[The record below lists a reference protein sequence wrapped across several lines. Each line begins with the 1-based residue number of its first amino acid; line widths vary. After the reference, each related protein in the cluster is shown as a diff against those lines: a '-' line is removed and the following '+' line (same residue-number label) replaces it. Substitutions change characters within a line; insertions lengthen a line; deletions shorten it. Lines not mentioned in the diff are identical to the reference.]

1 MKRKT
6 DFKRMYLV
14 DDTLY
19 NKIHPPQ
26 LPTTMIV
33 GRYSHALNSQPIP
46 NEPHIKRE
54 VPTPT
59 LHKIMKSNEM
69 VTQDASTTTT
79 PTQTKIMKSSGM
91 MTTST
96 PPKIMKSSG
105 TMTEYVSTPPKIM
118 KSSGM
123 MTENIAPTTSEQHH
137 INELQEQLHNSQ
149 LQVRALETSLR
160 ARALPD
166 YTTPQR
172 SLRSVNRTSRMKD
185 YSLRSVNRT
194 PRLNDRTSQS
204 NDRNL
209 QQEDHA
215 MQLDYHTP
223 QLEFRPSQLNDRTM
237 QSHTPQLE
245 PPALQMNTLPTTQQL
260 ASGPLTSYSHPMD
273 TSSTPEQLELMDF
286 NTNQALEYTG
296 NNTNQALEYSPSETA
311 LALPPVTT
319 VAQPDED
326 ECDECADNPTSIKY
340 VKYNDPGT
348 VALPSVSGL
357 PKMCFLLVFYVT
369 QISKLKK
376 LYKDT

>member
-46 NEPHIKRE
+46 NEHHIKRE

-59 LHKIMKSNEM
+59 LHKFMKLNEM
-69 VTQDASTTTT
+69 VTQDASTTTS

-105 TMTEYVSTPPKIM
+105 
-118 KSSGM
+118 M
-123 MTENIAPTTSEQHH
+123 MTENVAPTTPEQHH

-172 SLRSVNRTSRMKD
+172 SLRSLNRTPRMND
-185 YSLRSVNRT
+185 YSLRSLNRT

-223 QLEFRPSQLNDRTM
+223 QLEFRT
-237 QSHTPQLE
+237 
-245 PPALQMNTLPTTQQL
+245 
-260 ASGPLTSYSHPMD
+260 
-273 TSSTPEQLELMDF
+273 
-286 NTNQALEYTG
+286 
-296 NNTNQALEYSPSETA
+296 
-311 LALPPVTT
+311 
-319 VAQPDED
+319 
-326 ECDECADNPTSIKY
+326 
-340 VKYNDPGT
+340 
-348 VALPSVSGL
+348 
-357 PKMCFLLVFYVT
+357 
-369 QISKLKK
+369 
-376 LYKDT
+376 

>member
-1 MKRKT
+1 
-6 DFKRMYLV
+6 
-14 DDTLY
+14 
-19 NKIHPPQ
+19 
-26 LPTTMIV
+26 
-33 GRYSHALNSQPIP
+33 
-46 NEPHIKRE
+46 
-54 VPTPT
+54 
-59 LHKIMKSNEM
+59 
-69 VTQDASTTTT
+69 
-79 PTQTKIMKSSGM
+79 
-91 MTTST
+91 
-96 PPKIMKSSG
+96 
-105 TMTEYVSTPPKIM
+105 
-118 KSSGM
+118 M

-340 VKYNDPGT
+340 VKYNDPGI
-348 VALPSVSGL
+348 VALPSVTGL
-357 PKMCFLLVFYVT
+357 PNNVLFTCILCNTNFKTQKTLQRHMKNLHDAFDQKEKGAKRKLVALPT
-369 QISKLKK
+369 NPTTTMKKSKSDKNLRNKAVVRYNK
-376 LYKDT
+376 YL